1 MKIKQ
6 SKTEN
11 ICTLSTE
18 KLWLPTPIASGKKI
32 DANQGNVENAIDVVQ
47 NGLIVTKSLE
57 FDY

>member
-47 NGLIVTKSLE
+47 NGLIVT
-57 FDY
+57 